1 MTFSIYLEYMLEKD
15 TYRESWTEARSIGS
29 RPSNGDPG
37 SFHVCRP
44 SSMMV
49 DAKRIDIGRRRQ
61 HVAWF
66 HKFKTEPS
74 MIVHGSVQDDSQP
87 RKRDDRPNAN
97 INE

>member
-1 MTFSIYLEYMLEKD
+1 MLEND
-15 TYRESWTEARSIGS
+15 TYWESWMEARSIGS

-37 SFHVCRP
+37 S

-87 RKRDDRPNAN
+87 RKPENRPNAN